1 MQFMP
6 SFLLLI
12 MKKILPFKENIRG
25 DRLGRPLSDK
35 SLLSN
40 ANALRVRRREDLSF
54 PLVDFTCINKFS
66 TYLQMACRLSD
77 VAVIHSAASNIR
89 ICDVVEHWACW
100 SSQDAQ
106 ARLRRPSLSANEE
119 SLTIIPHA
127 FPNLIIMSTVC
138 LPQTIVLSYVN
149 NFIYCM

>member
-1 MQFMP
+1 MP
-6 SFLLLI
+6 NFLLLI
-12 MKKILPFKENIRG
+12 MKMKSYLVNENIRG
-25 DRLGRPLSDK
+25 DGLGRPFSDK

-40 ANALRVRRREDLSF
+40 ANALRVRWREDLSF

-77 VAVIHSAASNIR
+77 VAVIHSAPSDIR

-100 SSQDAQ
+100 SSQDAR